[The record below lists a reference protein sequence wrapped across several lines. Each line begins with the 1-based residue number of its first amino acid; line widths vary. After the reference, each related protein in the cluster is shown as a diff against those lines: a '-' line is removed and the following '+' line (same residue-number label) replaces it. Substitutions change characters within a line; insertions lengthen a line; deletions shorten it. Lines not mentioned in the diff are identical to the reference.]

1 MRSTKIVTS
10 FVTKDNKFL
19 ILRRSDKAKSMKGLW
34 SAVSGVIE
42 EGEDPLERAKIE
54 LYEEIGAKRDSIR
67 LLKSGRKMI
76 VSSPQYLEQQWVVFP
91 FLFETSHDQV
101 LLNWENDSYRWITP
115 DEIYQYKT
123 VPSLDKVLLGLL

>member
-19 ILRRSDKAKSMKGLW
+19 ILRRSDMAKSMKGLW
-34 SAVSGVIE
+34 SAVSGIIE
-42 EGEDPLERAKIE
+42 KGEDPLERAKIE
-54 LYEEIGAKRDSIR
+54 LYEEIGAKWDSIR
-67 LLKSGRKMI
+67 LLKSGKKMI

-91 FLFETSHDQV
+91 FLFETSHDQI

-123 VPSLDKVLLGLL
+123 VPDLDKVLLGLL

>member
-42 EGEDPLERAKIE
+42 EDEDPLERAKIE

-101 LLNWENDSYRWITP
+101 LLNWENDSYRWITH